1 MGDGEEGKEPDS
13 RPRRGLHLGEL
24 VIETAPLRFVAFRR
38 LWLTWTITAVGS
50 QLTAVAVPFQ
60 IYHLTGSSAL
70 VGVSGAV
77 ALVPLM
83 VFGIWGGAIA
93 DAVDRRRLLF
103 LSNAGIAV
111 TSLLLALQAFA
122 GNRSVWI
129 VFLLLA
135 LQQACF
141 GVNAPTRQAAVPRLV
156 PVNEL
161 PAANALNSTVT
172 MFGTIS
178 GPLLAGALIP
188 VLGVPLLYAIDTACL
203 TVALYAIWR
212 LPPIPPT
219 AGAGS
224 RAGISSIG
232 EGFRYMAANSVL
244 LVSLLVD
251 LIAMVLGLP
260 RALFPQLAATTF
272 APYGSGFALGLL
284 FAAIPI
290 GSFLGGLLSG
300 TFVRVRRLGV
310 VVAIAVF
317 AWGLA
322 MAGFGLSNSLWL
334 AAFFL
339 ALGGF
344 ADLVSE
350 VLRASILQQA
360 AVDEMRGRMQGV
372 FTVVVVGGPRLG
384 DLLHGTIGAAIGT
397 TPTIAGGGILVVVV
411 MALALVLFPAF
422 WRYRAPTDAVTT

>member
-1 MGDGEEGKEPDS
+1 MGNGEEGKYPDS
-13 RPRRGLHLGEL
+13 RGHRGFHLGEL
-24 VIETAPLRFVAFRR
+24 VIETAPLRFVPFRR

-50 QLTAVAVPFQ
+50 QLTAVAVPYQ

-83 VFGIWGGAIA
+83 VFGLWGGAIA

-103 LSNAGIAV
+103 LSNAGIAA

-122 GNRSVWI
+122 GNRSVWV
-129 VFLLLA
+129 VFALLA

-141 GVNAPTRQAAVPRLV
+141 GINAPTRQAAVPRLV
-156 PVNEL
+156 PASEL

-212 LPPIPPT
+212 LPPLPSSADT
-219 AGAGS
+219 RS
-224 RAGISSIG
+224 RAGVRSIL

-251 LIAMVLGLP
+251 LIAMVFGLP

-300 TFVRVRRLGV
+300 TFVRVHRLGV

-317 AWGLA
+317 GWGLA
-322 MAGFGLSNSLWL
+322 IAGFGFSTSLWL
-334 AAFFL
+334 AAVFL
-339 ALGGF
+339 AVGGF
-344 ADLVSE
+344 ADLISE
-350 VLRASILQQA
+350 VLRSSILQQA

-397 TPTIAGGGILVVVV
+397 TPTIVIGGVLVVVV
-411 MALALVLFPAF
+411 MALVLALFPAF
-422 WRYRAPTDAVTT
+422 WRYRAPTDTAAT